1 MKFLLA
7 YLKQKFHFQ
16 KVYKLDLTLQELLY
30 SFMIIFSQSIVPT
43 ESGNDFTR
51 KGMNNNGRAPKKKT
65 DSQPKLE
72 IRTILRKAAITPP
85 MEYPAIIV
93 AIIRLRIPFG
103 EYSLIKPITFGI
115 MPPNPKP
122 VIKRNIPNI
131 SGVGANPERSINR
144 LKIATQIK
152 IIFFRA

>member
-1 MKFLLA
+1 
-7 YLKQKFHFQ
+7 
-16 KVYKLDLTLQELLY
+16 
-30 SFMIIFSQSIVPT
+30 MIIFSQSTCQLSLVMILLGKVRIIM
-43 ESGNDFTR
+43 EGHQRRN
-51 KGMNNNGRAPKKKT
+51 T

-103 EYSLIKPITFGI
+103 EYSLIKPMTFGI

-122 VIKRNIPNI
+122 VMKRKQPNN
-131 SGVGANPERSINR
+131 SGCWS
-144 LKIATQIK
+144 
-152 IIFFRA
+152 